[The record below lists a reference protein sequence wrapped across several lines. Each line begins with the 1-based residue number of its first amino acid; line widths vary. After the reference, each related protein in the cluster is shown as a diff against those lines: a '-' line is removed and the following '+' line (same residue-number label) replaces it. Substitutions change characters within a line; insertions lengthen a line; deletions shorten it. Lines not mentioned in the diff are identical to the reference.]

1 MEDRETP
8 RIHKYGESETTGFIM
23 MANVRHVTTG
33 SGLFKKFQ
41 AAWIL
46 LDIVYITTHRDNAPL
61 KMRLEVLISGITQD
75 SRSLGY

>member
-1 MEDRETP
+1 
-8 RIHKYGESETTGFIM
+8 
-23 MANVRHVTTG
+23 
-33 SGLFKKFQ
+33 
-41 AAWIL
+41 L